1 MAKIKI
7 LTSNFVNI
15 RGNSSIRIGDG
26 RQVWEQNFRIRE
38 HPHAGTG
45 YQLQH
50 SYLTYM
56 IKGLTVTDTNPDVRI
71 NNQIVGQI
79 QRAPGA
85 DRNHWFTQTVT
96 IARGNT
102 YPGALRQGDNELEIR
117 AVSWPDARHGD
128 LFDDFFLRNVILTYA
143 YFLDV
148 DTGLF

>member
-1 MAKIKI
+1 MAKVKI
-7 LTSNFVNI
+7 QVSDFVNI
-15 RGNSSIRIGDG
+15 LGDTSIRIGDG
-26 RQVWEQNFRIRE
+26 NQVFETDFHISERPIS
-38 HPHAGTG
+38 TG

-50 SYLTYM
+50 SHITYM
-56 IKGLTVTDTNPDVRI
+56 VKGLTVASSNPDIRI
-71 NNQIVGQI
+71 NNSVVGQI

-117 AVSWPDARHGD
+117 AVTYPGASDQD
-128 LFDDFFLRNVILTYA
+128 LFDDFFLRNIILTYT
-143 YFLDV
+143 YFIDI

>member
-7 LTSNFVNI
+7 QVNDSVNI
-15 RGNSSIRIGDG
+15 RGNNSIRIGDG
-26 RQVWEQNFRIRE
+26 RQVFETNFNIPQRDLS
-38 HPHAGTG
+38 TG

-56 IKGLTVTDTNPDVRI
+56 IKGLTVATTNPDIRI

-79 QRAPGA
+79 QRAHGA
-85 DRNHWFTQTVT
+85 DPNHWFTQTVT

-102 YPGALRQGDNELEIR
+102 YPIPLRQGTNELEIR
-117 AVSWPDARHGD
+117 AVTYPSANAGD
-128 LFDDFFLRNVILTYA
+128 LFDDFFLRNIILTYT
-143 YFLDV
+143 YFINV

>member
-7 LTSNFVNI
+7 QASDFVNI

-26 RQVWEQNFRIRE
+26 RQVWEQSFRIPQ
-38 HPHAGTG
+38 HPHSTG

-50 SYLTYM
+50 SHLTYM
-56 IKGLTVTDTNPDVRI
+56 IKGLTLADANPDVRV
-71 NNQIVGQI
+71 NNQVVGQI
-79 QRAPGA
+79 QRSPGA

-102 YPGALRQGDNELEIR
+102 YPVPLQQGDNELEIR
-117 AVSWPDARHGD
+117 AVSWPSANRSD
-128 LFDDFFLRNVILTYA
+128 LFDDFFLRNIILTYT
-143 YFLDV
+143 YFIDL